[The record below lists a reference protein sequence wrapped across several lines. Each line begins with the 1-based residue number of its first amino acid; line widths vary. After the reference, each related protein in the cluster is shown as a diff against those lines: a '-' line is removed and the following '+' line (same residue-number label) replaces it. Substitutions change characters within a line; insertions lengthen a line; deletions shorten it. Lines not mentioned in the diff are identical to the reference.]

1 MPPLTWRLL
10 PGPNRHLPP
19 TPLPTPTH
27 VPSPH
32 CKGSFSSVFWAWG
45 ALEDAL
51 WFLIL
56 KKLRKGGAWV
66 ARS

>member
-10 PGPNRHLPP
+10 PGPNRRLPP
-19 TPLPTPTH
+19 TRLPTPTH

-56 KKLRKGGAWV
+56 K
-66 ARS
+66 